1 LPTPRSYWFVLI
13 NQGNNTN
20 KEEEKK
26 LFSTQLYTL
35 KLSLQLSLTVFLSVF
50 SHFSALYLHSSSMSI
65 YVRVKGINHAMI
77 YAHRFVSS
85 TMCQVGD

>member
-1 LPTPRSYWFVLI
+1 LPTSRSYWFVLI

-35 KLSLQLSLTVFLSVF
+35 KLSLTVFLSVF
-50 SHFSALYLHSSSMSI
+50 SHFSALHLHSSSMSI

-77 YAHRFVSS
+77 YAHCFVSS